1 MDERSRWYL
10 EALVGRVHTTVM
22 ATVDNQ
28 GYPRTCAVD
37 MMLADDDGVYFLTAR
52 GKSLYRR
59 LSASGRVSVTGISGH
74 DTMSSVALSLTGD
87 AVEVGPD
94 RLPELFEANP
104 YMEGIYPD
112 EGSRSALTVFCIIRG
127 EGEWFDLSKRPIER
141 ESFSYGGFHTDTDAY
156 IISDR
161 CDGCG
166 ACLASCPQSCI
177 DPSVI
182 PFSIVDRN
190 CLRCGNCMRVCPR
203 GAVSI
208 GGRPL

>member
-22 ATVDNQ
+22 ATVDMQ

-104 YMEGIYPD
+104 YMEEIYPD
-112 EGSRSALTVFCIIRG
+112 EGSRSALVTATGTTLPASIWEMASEMKGVAMAQ
-127 EGEWFDLSKRPIER
+127 SP
-141 ESFSYGGFHTDTDAY
+141 
-156 IISDR
+156 
-161 CDGCG
+161 
-166 ACLASCPQSCI
+166 LATSVTAVAP
-177 DPSVI
+177 PS
-182 PFSIVDRN
+182 
-190 CLRCGNCMRVCPR
+190 
-203 GAVSI
+203 
-208 GGRPL
+208 